1 MNGKRLFIRTV
12 IFHFKAYT
20 DDILAVMN
28 SHKTDLDPQISSSG
42 SNEYFNSISH
52 LIGAILSISALAV
65 LVTLA
70 ALGNKPAHV
79 IGFAIY
85 GTSLFLSLLF
95 SCLLHFFLLF
105 GKYLRVFG
113 ILDHNAIYV
122 LIAGTY
128 TPFCLTILSGST
140 GWVLFGIIWSLAV
153 FFITLKSIFFEKI
166 PVWMS
171 NASYLLMGW
180 IIVFLIGPI
189 YAQLGMGPITLLT
202 IGGLFYTV
210 GALIYAN
217 GKPNPFPP
225 HFGNHEIWH
234 LCVLAGNTIM
244 FLVMMLY
251 VLPYPER

>member
-1 MNGKRLFIRTV
+1 MNLQKPT
-12 IFHFKAYT
+12 
-20 DDILAVMN
+20 
-28 SHKTDLDPQISSSG
+28 LDPHISSPD

-70 ALGNKPAHV
+70 AINNKPAHV

-85 GTSLFLSLLF
+85 GASLFLSLLF

-113 ILDHNAIYV
+113 ILDHSAIYL

-128 TPFCLTILSGST
+128 TPFCLTILSGVM

-153 FFITLKSIFFEKI
+153 FFITLKSIFFAKI
-166 PVWMS
+166 SVLMS
-171 NASYLLMGW
+171 NISFLLMGW
-180 IIVFLIGPI
+180 IIVFMIGPMSRK
-189 YAQLGMGPITLLT
+189 LGMGAISLL
-202 IGGLFYTV
+202 IAGGLFYTV
-210 GALIYAN
+210 GALIFAS

-225 HFGNHEIWH
+225 YFGNHEIWH

-244 FLVMMLY
+244 FLVMLIY
-251 VLPYPER
+251 ILPYPNG